1 MEYGL
6 IGGRLG
12 HSYSKPI
19 HEALAGYDY
28 RLCPLPTPEEAH
40 AFMRAR
46 DFKAINVTIPYKE
59 LVMPYCD
66 VIDDAARAI
75 GSVNT
80 IVNKNGRLEGHNT
93 DFAGFTCLL
102 RRNGISLRGKTVM
115 LLGTG
120 GTQKTVLAVARAEG
134 AAQAVLVSRRRAG
147 NAITYEE
154 AARRADVQVI
164 VNTSPVGMYPNNGEC
179 LVALENYPRLEAVLD
194 VVYNPDK
201 TELILRAEEAGVP
214 VAVGGLEML
223 VAQAVYAAEY
233 FLSRKF
239 DDAAGEIGRITAAL
253 RRDMLNVALIGMP
266 SSGKSTVGRALAEKL
281 GKKFIDLD
289 EEIVKADG
297 RSIPDIFA
305 AEGEDGFRAK
315 ESAQTARFAKEGRQ
329 LLSCGGGIIK
339 RGENLR
345 ALHQNGVVLFL
356 DRPLDALTVG
366 GGRPLSSSTE
376 ALKKM
381 EAERRPLYLAAADA
395 VIPNSGTVE
404 DAVTAAMEAL
414 DEIFSH

>member
-134 AAQAVLVSRRRAG
+134 AAQAVLVSRRRTG

-194 VVYNPDK
+194 VIYNPFR
-201 TELILRAEEAGVP
+201 TALLQQAEARGLP
-214 VAVGGLEML
+214 AVNGML
-223 VAQAVYAAEY
+223 M
-233 FLSRKF
+233 LSN
-239 DDAAGEIGRITAAL
+239 L
-253 RRDMLNVALIGMP
+253 VLVGMP
-266 SSGKSTVGRALAEKL
+266 GSGKSSLGKACAKLLGKRFVDMDDVLVERIGGPISSILSPGNETPFRNLESAVAAELGKENGQVIATGGGAVLRAQNVRAL
-281 GKKFIDLD
+281 
-289 EEIVKADG
+289 
-297 RSIPDIFA
+297 R
-305 AEGEDGFRAK
+305 
-315 ESAQTARFAKEGRQ
+315 
-329 LLSCGGGIIK
+329 
-339 RGENLR
+339 
-345 ALHQNGVVLFL
+345 QNGVVVYI
-356 DRPLDALTVG
+356 DRPLGQLAVG
-366 GGRPLSSSTE
+366 GARPLSQSAE
-376 ALKKM
+376 ALAAM
-381 EAERRPLYLAAADA
+381 HAARAPLYAAACDA
-395 VIPNSGTVE
+395 RVE
-404 DAVTAAMEAL
+404 NDGPFESVAEAIKERFYEIL
-414 DEIFSH
+414 DH